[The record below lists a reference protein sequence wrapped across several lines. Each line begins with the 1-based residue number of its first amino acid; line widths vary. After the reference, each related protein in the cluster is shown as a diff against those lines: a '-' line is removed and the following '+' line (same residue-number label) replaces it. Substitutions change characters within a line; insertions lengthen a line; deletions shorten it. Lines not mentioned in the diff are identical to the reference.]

1 MKKEFKTKLSR
12 LGSSVPQSVSPSKV
26 LPIYMNTV
34 FAFDDV
40 ETLDAVYE
48 GQKEGYVYSRNANP
62 TTDSLAEMMVAI
74 EEGEAAS
81 VYGSGMAAITMSI
94 IANVKAGDH
103 IISDKVLYGGTYQL
117 LNEELR
123 KFDVEVTFL
132 DFKHDDV
139 ESHIKPNTK
148 LLYMETITNPL
159 MEVIDIKKFADI
171 AHEHSA
177 LLIVDNTFATP
188 IVCQPLTLGADIVVY
203 SATKYICG
211 HSDVTGGVVISTQEM
226 IDKIH
231 KTAAIYGPT
240 MSPFDAWILM
250 RSLRTL
256 ELRMIQHSKN
266 ALELARFLE
275 EQPQISKVYYPG
287 LKSSETHGLAKRQ
300 FANELYGGMVSIDLA
315 GGEKAAYE
323 FVRALEDIKFLPSLA
338 SYTTSISYPGKT
350 SHRALTEEE
359 REAAGISMGL
369 IRLSIGLESVS
380 DLKEEFKKA
389 LSKL

>member
-1 MKKEFKTKLSR
+1 MKKEFATKLAR
-12 LGSSVPQSVSPSKV
+12 VGSSVPESVSPSKI

-40 ETLDAVYE
+40 ETLDAVYAGE
-48 GQKEGYVYSRNANP
+48 EKGYVYSRMANP
-62 TTDSLAEMMVAI
+62 TTDSLSEMMAQI
-74 EEGEAAS
+74 EEGEDAR
-81 VYGSGMAAITMSI
+81 VYGSGMAAITMAI

-103 IISDKVLYGGTYQL
+103 VISDKVLYGGTYQL

-139 ESHIKPNTK
+139 EAHIKPNTK

-159 MEVIDIKKFADI
+159 MEVIDIKRFADL
-171 AHEHSA
+171 AHKHNV

-188 IVCQPLTLGADIVVY
+188 IICQPLTLGADIVVY

-211 HSDVTGGVVISTQEM
+211 HSDVTGGAIISTKEM
-226 IDKIH
+226 MEKIH
-231 KTAAIYGPT
+231 HTAAIYGPS

-256 ELRMIQHSKN
+256 EIRMIKHSEN
-266 ALELARFLE
+266 ALELAKFLE
-275 EQPQISKVYYPG
+275 EQPQVSKVYYPG
-287 LKSSETHGLAKRQ
+287 LESSETHNLAKEL
-300 FANELYGGMVSIDLA
+300 FVNELYGGMVSIDLV

-323 FVRALEDIKFLPSLA
+323 FIRALENIKFLPSLA
-338 SYTTSISYPGKT
+338 SFSTSISYPGKT

-359 REAAGISMGL
+359 RDAAGISMGL
-369 IRLSIGLESVS
+369 VRLSIGLENIS
-380 DLKEEFKKA
+380 DLKAEFKKA
-389 LSKL
+389 LSNL

>member
-1 MKKEFKTKLSR
+1 MKKEFMTKLSR
-12 LGSSVPQSVSPSKV
+12 LGNLDQESVSPSKV

-40 ETLDAVYE
+40 ETLDAVYAGE
-48 GQKEGYVYSRNANP
+48 EKGYVYSRNANP
-62 TTDSLAEMMVAI
+62 TTDSLAEMIAAI
-74 EEGEAAS
+74 EEGEAAK

-94 IANVKAGDH
+94 IANVNAGDH
-103 IISDKVLYGGTYQL
+103 VISDKVLYGGSYQL

-123 KFDVEVTFL
+123 RFGVEVTFL

-139 ESHIKPNTK
+139 EAHIKPNTK

-159 MEVIDIKKFADI
+159 MEVIDIKKYADI
-171 AHEHSA
+171 AHKHKA

-188 IVCQPLTLGADIVVY
+188 IICQPLALGADVVVN

-211 HSDVTGGVVISTQEM
+211 HSDVTGGVVVSTKEM

-231 KTAAIYGPT
+231 HTAAIYGPS

-266 ALELARFLE
+266 ALELAEFLE

-287 LKSSETHGLAKRQ
+287 LKSSETHELAKEQ
-300 FANELYGGMVSIDLA
+300 FVNELYGGMLSIDLV

-323 FVRALEDIKFLPSLA
+323 FIRALENIKFLPSLA
-338 SYTTSISYPGKT
+338 SFTTSISYPGKT

-359 REAAGISMGL
+359 RDSAGISMGL

-389 LSKL
+389 LSNL